1 MSKYKP
7 LLFLLKTVV
16 GGIGVVVVVVVVVVV
31 ANVVGSVGRGISGN
45 EKANKHVLLINNKY
59 FYQENFSIAKNL
71 SVEKSRSILFHSEMV
86 IGIHFHIQSGPCSN
100 M

>member
-7 LLFLLKTVV
+7 LFFLLKTVV

-45 EKANKHVLLINNKY
+45 KNANKHVL
-59 FYQENFSIAKNL
+59 
-71 SVEKSRSILFHSEMV
+71 
-86 IGIHFHIQSGPCSN
+86 
-100 M
+100 

>member
-31 ANVVGSVGRGISGN
+31 ANVVGSVGRGISEN
-45 EKANKHVLLINNKY
+45 KNTNKHVL
-59 FYQENFSIAKNL
+59 
-71 SVEKSRSILFHSEMV
+71 
-86 IGIHFHIQSGPCSN
+86 
-100 M
+100 